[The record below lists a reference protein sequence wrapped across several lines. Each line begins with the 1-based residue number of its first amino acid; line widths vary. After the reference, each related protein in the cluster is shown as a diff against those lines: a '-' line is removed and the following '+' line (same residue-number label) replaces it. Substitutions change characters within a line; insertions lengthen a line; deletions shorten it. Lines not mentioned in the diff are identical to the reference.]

1 MRLTIGTSTKLAIA
15 FAHDVA
21 MAAIAYVLALWL
33 RLGEDF
39 ARADETL
46 LLGGCALFAAIAA
59 AVFRWLGLY
68 RGIWRFASFPDLARI
83 THASTLIVL
92 LHLAAMFV
100 FTRLEDYP
108 RSALAIAWFVLIL
121 LLSGPRIL
129 YRLAKDGRFDLT
141 GGGGDPSRVPVLL
154 VGAGAE
160 AERFIEASERPGAPY
175 AVAGLLDETGA
186 RRGRALR
193 GLQVLG
199 QVDEL
204 ALVVEQLAA
213 RDRKPQRIVVTRAEF
228 AGERLE
234 RLLDEGDRLGIPVAR
249 LPRLTELRS
258 AGQSRLDVRP
268 IAIEDLL
275 GRAQAVLDRA
285 PVEALVAGRR
295 VLVTGAGGSIGSE
308 LARQIADLGPA
319 ELVLLDSSEFA
330 LYAIDLEVGERQ
342 PALPRRAMLADVRD
356 RDRLARVFAEAR
368 PELVFHAAALKHVP
382 MVEAHPAEGALTNI
396 AGTRNVADLARAHGV
411 AAMVAISTDK
421 AVNPTNVMGATK
433 RLAEAYCQALD
444 REAGAGGTRY
454 VTVRFGNVLGS
465 TGSVVPLFQ
474 RQLAAGGPLTVT
486 HPDMKRYFMT
496 VREAVELVLQAS
508 ALGTRDAAATSGKL
522 FVLDMGAPV
531 RIADL
536 ARRMILLA
544 GLKPERDVKVVFT
557 GLRPGEKLEEELF
570 HAAEP
575 LAPTTL
581 AGIRLADPRA
591 GDAAALAQGFAEL
604 EALARAGRDDELLAA
619 LRRMVPE
626 FAATA

>member
-39 ARADETL
+39 ARADAAL

-83 THASTLIVL
+83 MRASTLIVL
-92 LHLAAMFV
+92 FHLAAMFA

-129 YRLAKDGRFDLT
+129 YRLAKDGRFDLS
-141 GGGGDPSRVPVLL
+141 GGAADPGRVPVLL

-175 AVAGLLDETGA
+175 AVVGLLDETGA

-204 ALVVEQLAA
+204 PLIVEQLAA

-234 RLLDEGDRLGIPVAR
+234 KLLDEGERLGIAVAR

-258 AGQSRLDVRP
+258 AGQSRQDVRP

-275 GRAQAVLDRA
+275 GRSQAVLDRA
-285 PVEALVAGRR
+285 PVGALVAGRR
-295 VLVTGAGGSIGSE
+295 VLLTGAGGSIGSE
-308 LARQIADLGPA
+308 LARQIADLAPA
-319 ELVLLDSSEFA
+319 ELVLLDSSEYA
-330 LYAIDLEVGERQ
+330 LYAIDLEIGERQ
-342 PALPRRAMLADVRD
+342 PALARRAVLADVRD
-356 RDRLARVFAEAR
+356 RERLARAFAEAR

-396 AGTRNVADLARAHGV
+396 CGTRNVADLARAHGV

-444 REAGAGGTRY
+444 RAAGAGGTRY

-508 ALGTRDAAATSGKL
+508 ALGTGDAAGTSGKL

-536 ARRMILLA
+536 ARRMIRLA
-544 GLKPERDVKVVFT
+544 GLKPDRDVKIVFT
-557 GLRPGEKLEEELF
+557 GLRPGEKLAEQLF

-575 LAPTTL
+575 LAPTTV
-581 AGIRLADPRA
+581 AGIQLADPRVA
-591 GDAAALAQGFAEL
+591 DAAALARGFDEI
-604 EALARAGRDDELLAA
+604 EALARAGDEAGLLAV
-619 LRRMVPE
+619 LRRLVPE
-626 FAATA
+626 FAAAT